1 MPPGSLDSIGF
12 PRVRDQKGV
21 VVLLARVIL
30 SFIPMFKPGWIPPA
44 GIRPIVDLIH
54 AVTDPPVNALRR
66 VVPQPY
72 GMPIDL
78 SFIFWFI
85 IVWLVHSFVCGM
97 GL

>member
-1 MPPGSLDSIGF
+1 MGTPLCFITGIYF
-12 PRVRDQKGV
+12 YYI
-21 VVLLARVIL
+21 LLARVVL
-30 SFIPMFKPGWIPPA
+30 SFIPMFKPGWIPPS

-78 SFIFWFI
+78 SFIVWFI
-85 IVWLVHSFVCGM
+85 IVWLVHGVVCGA

>member
-1 MPPGSLDSIGF
+1 MGTPLCFVTGIYYI
-12 PRVRDQKGV
+12 
-21 VVLLARVIL
+21 LLARVIL

-78 SFIFWFI
+78 SFIVWFI